1 MSGMKEH
8 IAAMAEAIDFTL
20 GEGYA
25 RKNPE
30 LLGRMM
36 QAECMIMSAT
46 IIQDGLY
53 FLGCDE
59 VEEEQFKM

>member
-8 IAAMAEAIDFTL
+8 IAAVAEAIDFAL

-30 LLGRMM
+30 LIGRMV
-36 QAECMIMSAT
+36 QAECMVMSAT

-53 FLGCDE
+53 ALAYEDE
-59 VEEEQFKM
+59 ELVH